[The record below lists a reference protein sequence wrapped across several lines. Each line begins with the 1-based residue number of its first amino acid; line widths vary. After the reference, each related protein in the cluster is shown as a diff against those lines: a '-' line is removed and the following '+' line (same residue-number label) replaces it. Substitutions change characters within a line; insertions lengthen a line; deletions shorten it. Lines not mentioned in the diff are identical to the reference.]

1 MKELRM
7 VCVRVPS
14 EFASRLLYLKCQPGG
29 IQGFFT
35 KCLED
40 LPLPEDA
47 QAALDKMVKENNG

>member
-1 MKELRM
+1 MIKDLRM
-7 VCVRVPS
+7 VCVRIPR
-14 EFASRLLYLKCQPGG
+14 EYASKLLYLKCRPGG

-47 QAALDKMVKENNG
+47 QAALDRVCKRG

>member
-1 MKELRM
+1 MKDLRM
-7 VCVRVPS
+7 VCVRIPK
-14 EFASRLLYLKCQPGG
+14 EYASKLLYLKCQPGG

-47 QAALDKMVKENNG
+47 QAALDRVCKKG